1 MSFAGLCA
9 KYTSFKMGKSAK
21 SYKKKPKSLSKQT
34 SSSNKRDSLR
44 YDEDETINAQASY
57 KKGIKT
63 AKLEK
68 EGHMDKVRA
77 TEQGNTINPP
87 NRLKSKIWKQLDEQR
102 AKAGLP
108 ELATPKE
115 AGIDYLSQ
123 WEKKSKR

>member
-1 MSFAGLCA
+1 
-9 KYTSFKMGKSAK
+9 MGKSAK
-21 SYKKKPKSLSKQT
+21 LYKKKPKSLSKQT

-44 YDEDETINAQASY
+44 YDDDGNINAQASY
-57 KKGIKT
+57 KKDLRA

-68 EGHMDKVRA
+68 ESKQDRTKDVQQA
-77 TEQGNTINPP
+77 IPVNKP

-102 AKAGLP
+102 SKAGLP

>member
-1 MSFAGLCA
+1 
-9 KYTSFKMGKSAK
+9 MGKSAK
-21 SYKKKPKSLSKQT
+21 LYKKKPKSLPKQT
-34 SSSNKRDSLR
+34 SSSNKRDNLR
-44 YDEDETINAQASY
+44 YDEDDNISAQVSY
-57 KKGIKT
+57 KKDLKA

-68 EGHMDKVRA
+68 ESKVDKMKA
-77 TEQGNTINPP
+77 TEQAQTVNKP

-108 ELATPKE
+108 EIATPKE

>member
-1 MSFAGLCA
+1 M
-9 KYTSFKMGKSAK
+9 
-21 SYKKKPKSLSKQT
+21 SKQT
-34 SSSNKRDSLR
+34 SSSSNKRDSLR
-44 YDEDETINAQASY
+44 YDEDDTINAQASY
-57 KKGIKT
+57 KKGIK
-63 AKLEK
+63 AAQLEK
-68 EGHMDKVRA
+68 EGKMDKIRA
-77 TEQGNTINPP
+77 AGQENATNQP

>member
-1 MSFAGLCA
+1 M
-9 KYTSFKMGKSAK
+9 
-21 SYKKKPKSLSKQT
+21 SKQT

-44 YDEDETINAQASY
+44 YDEDDTIDAQASY

-68 EGHMDKVRA
+68 EGRVENNKAAER
-77 TEQGNTINPP
+77 GNTTTQP